1 MNEQEDE
8 LRLVRG
14 NPTPEE
20 LAAVI
25 AVVQAAVAEEKSK
38 AGGIRQPKSTWNRNT
53 VNLRGSITPG
63 FGQWS
68 ASYRDGLN

>member
-1 MNEQEDE
+1 MNEQEDQ

-14 NPTPEE
+14 NPTAEE
-20 LAAVI
+20 LAAAI
-25 AVVQAAVAEEKSK
+25 AVVQAAVAEEQSK
-38 AGGIRQPKSTWNRNT
+38 PAARRQPKSTWNRNT